1 MTQYKVKATEDELK
15 QIYSRVHFRIEM
27 NINYYD
33 DLMIRLTLMRE
44 DDGYLY
50 IQDHKCRTWCY
61 KYETL
66 LNLVKSVITDDA
78 RFEVLP
84 EEAVDA

>member
-1 MTQYKVKATEDELK
+1 MTQYKVKATEDEIK
-15 QIYSRVHFRIEM
+15 QIYSRVKNSGIDM
-27 NINYYD
+27 KCYD
-33 DLMIRLTLMRE
+33 DLMISLTLTTG

-50 IQDHKCRTWCY
+50 IQDHNCRAWCY

-78 RFEVLP
+78 RFEMLP